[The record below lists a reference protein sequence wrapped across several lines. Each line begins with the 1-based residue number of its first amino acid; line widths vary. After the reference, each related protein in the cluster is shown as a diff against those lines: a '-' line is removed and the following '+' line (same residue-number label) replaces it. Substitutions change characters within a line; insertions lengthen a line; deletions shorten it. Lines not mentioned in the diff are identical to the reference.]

1 VVLVDRLLDGW
12 LGRRAPVRAAWDT
25 WLRVRNEW
33 AGNRPTEVESG
44 CWIGAVPSQRRWRAL
59 EAAGV
64 THMVSLVGESSP
76 PSWLASAAAVL
87 WLPVS
92 DRAGP
97 ALAQLRAGVEFLDA
111 ARAANRRVLVF
122 CGSGSGRAP
131 TLYAAWLIARD
142 GVTPAA
148 AIERLHDRRA
158 IVAPTPRQLAA
169 LESWANVATR
179 LAL

>member
-44 CWIGAVPSQRRWRAL
+44 CWIGAVPSQRRWCEL

-64 THMVSLVGESSP
+64 THVVSLVGESSP

-122 CGSGSGRAP
+122 CGSGAGRAP
-131 TLYAAWLIARD
+131 TLYAAWLVARG
-142 GVTPAA
+142 GVTLAGAVAA
-148 AIERLHDRRA
+148 LRSRRPLA
-158 IVAPTPRQLAA
+158 APTPRQLAA
-169 LESWANVATR
+169 LELWASELATR
-179 LAL
+179 PA